1 MRAACSEPGQAQS
14 THVHEHGNTVPPEL
28 ADGDELDPV
37 DAFAVIRRRIGLAI
51 RVTRHNHPMPSG
63 GLVWEVIKGSIDLSR
78 AEAVAGFFFQL
89 PAAGLQGR
97 LVALDPAPR
106 QYEQGSFG
114 GLLILPD
121 KNHLAVPD
129 RHQQNVLSAN
139 PDVVPA

>member
-28 ADGDELDPV
+28 ADGDELDPI
-37 DAFAVIRRRIGLAI
+37 DAFAVVRRRIGLAI

-89 PAAGLQGR
+89 PAAGLQRR
-97 LVALDPAPR
+97 LVSSIPP
-106 QYEQGSFG
+106 QGNTSR
-114 GLLILPD
+114 
-121 KNHLAVPD
+121 V
-129 RHQQNVLSAN
+129 RSA
-139 PDVVPA
+139 AFLYCRIKTTLRFQIGT

>member
-78 AEAVAGFFFQL
+78 AETVAGFFFQL
-89 PAAGLQGR
+89 PATGIQRWSDPRENCETAGCPSRSRMDTPSLR
-97 LVALDPAPR
+97 RVM
-106 QYEQGSFG
+106 
-114 GLLILPD
+114 LIL
-121 KNHLAVPD
+121 
-129 RHQQNVLSAN
+129 RER
-139 PDVVPA
+139 